1 MIVLH
6 VTFSPWEKGIF
17 RLAVFASVVRTVMR
31 AKFLG
36 RRECAEGRPW
46 LVFLGEQLVEVLMR
60 HFRYLPP
67 VGGTIVQHWMSS
79 TTVVSATHA

>member
-6 VTFSPWEKGIF
+6 VTFSPWEEGIF
-17 RLAVFASVVRTVMR
+17 RLAVFASAVRTVMR
-31 AKFLG
+31 AQFLG

-46 LVFLGEQLVEVLMR
+46 LVFFGEQLVEVRMR
-60 HFRYLPP
+60 HFRLPS

-79 TTVVSATHA
+79 ITVVFATKA